1 MEKKWTRQDTL
12 ILLLIVLMTVVSTLL
27 RRYNS
32 YFAPALPGETEEQA
46 AEGETQAPAVPAE
59 SSREKIART
68 AKELREKEKEEYLRS
83 LEGDGVWKAFKERNY
98 VLLGDSRFVGFS
110 AYGFLEEDRVLA
122 DNGAVITKILDHLDE
137 FKRLDPEEVY
147 IAFGINDIL
156 TGIWPTPESY
166 AEEVLEEVTILRE
179 YAPDAAYCFSSIL
192 PAVGWALEEN
202 PVFEE
207 VDAYNAAVRDMCARN
222 NILYIDNTDLLT
234 DPEADYQPDG
244 IHLSI
249 DFYPAWGANLMRSS
263 CEAGIRTDRAPR
275 QEQE

>member
-1 MEKKWTRQDTL
+1 
-12 ILLLIVLMTVVSTLL
+12 MTVVSTLL

-59 SSREKIART
+59 SPREKIART

-122 DNGAVITKILDHLDE
+122 DNGAVITKILDHLEE

-166 AEEVLEEVTILRE
+166 ADEVLEEVTILRE

>member
-59 SSREKIART
+59 SPREKIART

>member
-12 ILLLIVLMTVVSTLL
+12 ILLLIVLMTIVSTLL

-59 SSREKIART
+59 SPREKIART

-122 DNGAVITKILDHLDE
+122 DNGAVITKILDHLEE

-263 CEAGIRTDRAPR
+263 CEAGIRTDRDPR

>member
-1 MEKKWTRQDTL
+1 
-12 ILLLIVLMTVVSTLL
+12 MTVVSTLL

-122 DNGAVITKILDHLDE
+122 DNGAVITKILDHLEE

>member
-68 AKELREKEKEEYLRS
+68 AKELREKEKDEYLRS

-122 DNGAVITKILDHLDE
+122 DNGAVITKILDHLEE

>member
-12 ILLLIVLMTVVSTLL
+12 ILLLIVLMTIVSTLL

-46 AEGETQAPAVPAE
+46 AEGETQAPAVLAE
-59 SSREKIART
+59 SPREKIART

-122 DNGAVITKILDHLDE
+122 DNGAVITKILDHLEE

-263 CEAGIRTDRAPR
+263 CEAGIRTDRDPR

>member
-32 YFAPALPGETEEQA
+32 NFAPALPGETEEQA

-59 SSREKIART
+59 SPREKIART

>member
-12 ILLLIVLMTVVSTLL
+12 ILLLIVLMTVGGTLL

-59 SSREKIART
+59 SPREKIART

-122 DNGAVITKILDHLDE
+122 DNGAVITKILDHLEE

-166 AEEVLEEVTILRE
+166 ADEVLEEVTILRE

>member
-59 SSREKIART
+59 SPREKIART

-122 DNGAVITKILDHLDE
+122 DNGAVITKILDHLEE

-166 AEEVLEEVTILRE
+166 ADEVLEEVTILRE

-202 PVFEE
+202 SVFEE

-234 DPEADYQPDG
+234 DPESDYQPDG

>member
-122 DNGAVITKILDHLDE
+122 DNGAVITKILDHLEE

-222 NILYIDNTDLLT
+222 NILYIDKTDLLT
-234 DPEADYQPDG
+234 DPEAEYQPDG